1 MKRFL
6 SLVLS
11 LTLILGLCG
20 FARAD
25 DLPVITI
32 MFHGSNVTDDTAVL
46 EKVNEYI
53 ADKVG
58 AKLEVI
64 WGTWGDFDEKAS
76 NALTTSDK
84 DVDMVFTCSW
94 SADEF
99 NTYAKKGYFEP
110 LDEYFEKAPEL
121 GAALKA
127 ALPEALMQA
136 ATVEGPKGEKHIYA
150 VNGFKDTAT
159 QNTWD
164 INVTLLKEL
173 GYTVEDVERLG
184 FFGWGEIF
192 AKAKEVKGDSF
203 YPFLVEPAVAER
215 MVTNTIIVTG
225 DSGSVNLLSY
235 YMDPTDVSKADAKY
249 GNVLLNKFATDEYA
263 AFAKQMREYY
273 LAGYINPA
281 LAVAETSNDTRTNTQ
296 KEAAYL
302 IGTQSYAYGY
312 EYSAEVQ
319 ARGIEVQFL
328 PCTEPYVDTTVSQG
342 AMMAINSASEHPEES
357 FKFLA
362 LLNSDP
368 YLMTLM
374 TYGVEGVH
382 YTLDADGLVVF
393 TEERANYSPWLN
405 GMGNVTLLPDTQ
417 AEGKGFREA
426 FKEFY
431 ASGKAIPILGYI
443 FNNEPVSNEM
453 GALANVAA
461 QYALALDC
469 GAVDPE
475 TELPKFLEALNGAGM
490 ETYLAEANAQL
501 AAFLGE

>member
-6 SLVLS
+6 SLLLS
-11 LTLILGLCG
+11 LALILSLC
-20 FARAD
+20 AAAHAD
-25 DLPVITI
+25 DLPTITI
-32 MFHGSNVTDDTAVL
+32 MFHGSNVSDDSAVL

-64 WGTWGDFDEKAS
+64 WGTWGDFDEKAT
-76 NALTTSDK
+76 NALATGDSE
-84 DVDMVFTCSW
+84 VDMLFTCSW

-99 NTYAKKGYFEP
+99 NTYAKNGFFEP
-110 LDEYFEKAPEL
+110 LDEYVEQF
-121 GAALKA
+121 GADLKA

-136 ATVEGPKGEKHIYA
+136 ATVEGPDGEKHIYA

-164 INVTLLKEL
+164 INVTLLNEL
-173 GYTVEDVERLG
+173 GYTVEDVQKLG

-192 AKAKEVKGDSF
+192 AKAKEAKGDSF

-215 MVTNTIIVTG
+215 MVTNGIIITG

-235 YMDPTDVSKADAKY
+235 YLDPTDVSKADAKY
-249 GNVLLNKFATDEYA
+249 GDVILNKFATDEFA
-263 AFAKQMREYY
+263 AFTKQMREYY
-273 LAGYINPA
+273 LAGYIDPA
-281 LAVAETSNDTRTNTQ
+281 LAVAETSNDTRSNAQ
-296 KEAAYL
+296 KTGSYL

-342 AMMAINSASEHPEES
+342 AMVAVSSASQHPEES

-368 YLMTLM
+368 TLMTLM
-374 TYGVEGVH
+374 NYGVEGVH
-382 YTLDADGLVVF
+382 YTLDDDGLVVF
-393 TEERANYSPWLN
+393 TDERANYTPWTN

-426 FKEFY
+426 FKEYY

-453 GALANVAA
+453 AALANVAA
-461 QYALALDC
+461 QYSLALC
-469 GAVDPE
+469 SGAVDPE
-475 TELPKFLEALNGAGM
+475 TELPKFLEALDAAGM
-490 ETYLAEANAQL
+490 ATYLAEANAQL
-501 AAFLGE
+501 DAFLGR